1 MLFGLVVFGLIVRT
15 LLGAVQV
22 AVQRRESERP

>member
-1 MLFGLVVFGLIVRT
+1 MLFGLVIFGLIVRT

-22 AVQRRESERP
+22 ATRRRERERH